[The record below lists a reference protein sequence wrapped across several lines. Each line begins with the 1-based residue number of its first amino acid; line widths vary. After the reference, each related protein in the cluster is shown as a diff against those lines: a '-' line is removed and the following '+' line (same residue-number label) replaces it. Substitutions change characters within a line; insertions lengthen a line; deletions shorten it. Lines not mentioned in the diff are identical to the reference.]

1 MELRDFTGLAFG
13 ALAAHRLRS
22 ALTLLGIAVGV
33 AAVVLLTSIGEGV
46 HRFVLSEFTQFGTR
60 LLGVTPGRTT
70 TLGLP
75 GAIIG
80 TVRPLSLDDAEA
92 LRRLPHVEGVVPVL
106 QGNAA
111 IESANRSRRT
121 TVIGVGPEMLEVWSL
136 RMATGRFLPPDDPR
150 KARTFAVLGAKV
162 RRELFK
168 NTTPLGRRIRIGG
181 DRYRVLGVTE
191 PKGQVLGFDLDD
203 VVYIPA
209 ARALDLFGRDGL
221 MEIDLLYGE
230 DVAVDSLV
238 VAIRRLLKAR
248 HGQEDFTITTQDQML
263 DILGSILNILTFAV
277 GVLGGISLLVGGVG
291 IVTLMTI
298 AVTERRPEIGLLR
311 ALGATRRQVLCL
323 FLGEAVLL
331 SVLGGL
337 AGLGLGWSCALLLRF
352 AVPELP
358 VHTPWS
364 FALMA
369 EGIALSVG
377 LVAGITPARRAAG
390 LDPVEA
396 LRSE

>member
-1 MELRDFTGLAFG
+1 MHPRDLAGLAFG
-13 ALAAHRLRS
+13 SLVAHRLRS
-22 ALTLLGIAVGV
+22 VLTLLGIAVGI

-46 HRFVLSEFTQFGTR
+46 HRFVLGEFTQFGTR
-60 LLGVTPGRTT
+60 LIKVTPGRST

-80 TVRPLSLDDAEA
+80 SVRPLSLDDGEA
-92 LRRLPHVEGVVPVL
+92 LRRIRHVEAVVPVL

-111 IESANRSRRT
+111 LESANRTRRT
-121 TVIGVGPEMLEVWSL
+121 TVLGVGPDMLRAWSL
-136 RMATGRFLPPDDPR
+136 RLASGRCLPPDDPR
-150 KARTFAVLGAKV
+150 NARTFAVIGAKV
-162 RRELFK
+162 KRELFG
-168 NTTPLGRRIRIGG
+168 NSSPLGERMRIGG
-181 DRYRVLGVTE
+181 DRYRVIGVTE
-191 PKGQVLGFDLDD
+191 PKGQILGFDLDD

-221 MEIDLLYGE
+221 MEINLLYDE
-230 DVAVDSLV
+230 QVSVDSLV

-263 DILGSILNILTFAV
+263 EIMGSILNILTFAV

-298 AVTERRPEIGLLR
+298 AVTERTPEIGLLR
-311 ALGATRRQVLCL
+311 SLGATRSQVHWL

-331 SVLGGL
+331 SVLGGM
-337 AGLGLGWSCALLLRF
+337 AGLGLGVGSGLVLRF
-352 AVPELP
+352 VLPELP
-358 VHTPWS
+358 IHTPWH

-369 EGIALSVG
+369 EGIALTVG
-377 LVAGITPARRAAG
+377 LVAGVVPARRAAR

>member
-1 MELRDFTGLAFG
+1 MNRRDFATLAFG
-13 ALAAHRLRS
+13 ALLAHRLRS
-22 ALTLLGIAVGV
+22 VLTLLGIAVGI

-60 LLGVTPGRTT
+60 LVGVTPGRTT
-70 TLGLP
+70 TLGIP

-80 TVRPLSLDDAEA
+80 TVRPLSIDDSEA
-92 LRRLPHVEGVVPVL
+92 IRRLPHVEAAVPVL

-111 IESANRSRRT
+111 VEAGNRSRRT
-121 TVIGVGPEMLEVWSL
+121 TVIGVGHDMLRVWSL
-136 RMATGRFLPPDDPR
+136 RMAIGKALPPDDPR
-150 KARTFAVLGAKV
+150 NARTFAVLGTKV
-162 RRELFK
+162 RRELFG
-168 NTTPLGRRIRIGG
+168 NSSALGRRIRVGG
-181 DRYRVLGVTE
+181 DRYRVVGVTE
-191 PKGQVLGFDLDD
+191 SKGQVLGFDMDD

-221 MEIDLLYGE
+221 MEIDLVYAE
-230 DVAVDSLV
+230 EASTRSIVASV
-238 VAIRRLLKAR
+238 RRLLISR
-248 HGQEDFTITTQDQML
+248 HGQEDFTVTTQEQML
-263 DILGSILNILTFAV
+263 DVLGSILNVLTFAV

-298 AVTERRPEIGLLR
+298 AVTERTPEVGLLR
-311 ALGATRRQVLCL
+311 ALGATRTQVLWL

-337 AGLGLGWSCALLLRF
+337 AGLALGTSSAHLLHLAL
-352 AVPELP
+352 PPLP

-364 FALMA
+364 FALLA
-369 EGIALSVG
+369 VGIAFAIG
-377 LVAGITPARRAAG
+377 LVAGIMPARRAAT

-396 LRSE
+396 LRTE